1 MKRQLDD
8 QLGVALCLEAL
19 AWIAAT
25 QQGGERSAMLLGAAD
40 VNWRAMGFSVAKL
53 PFFTTYRSQG
63 EAAARQLLS
72 ERAFQTAV
80 RRGAEL
86 STEQAITLALEEVVP
101 ATPADEQADRTG
113 LTRREQQIAE
123 LFGMGLSNRQIADRL
138 VISQRTAE
146 GHVEHI
152 LGKLGFTSRTQ
163 VAAWVAEHDA
173 ERRAQR
179 RHLRPVS
186 GAG

>member
-25 QQGGERSAMLLGAAD
+25 QQGGERSAMLLGAAG

-53 PFFTTYRSQG
+53 PFFSAYRSQG

-72 ERAFQTAV
+72 ERAFQTAF

-86 STEQAITLALEEVVP
+86 STEQAIALALEEVVP
-101 ATPADEQADRTG
+101 ATP
-113 LTRREQQIAE
+113 
-123 LFGMGLSNRQIADRL
+123 
-138 VISQRTAE
+138 
-146 GHVEHI
+146 
-152 LGKLGFTSRTQ
+152 
-163 VAAWVAEHDA
+163 
-173 ERRAQR
+173 
-179 RHLRPVS
+179 
-186 GAG
+186 